1 MKTKNDEKLKKN
13 SAPDTEETEN
23 QTEDKSNTDTAN
35 DTDEENDA
43 SQDYVQPE
51 EAEKEPSKEEEYLAL
66 AQRIQADFDNYR
78 KRNASV
84 RADALADGKVE
95 AVKAF
100 LPIMDNLER
109 ALETEKKNGASGSLM
124 DGLEMIL
131 KQMSQMLTDL
141 GVEEVEAE
149 GKPFDPA
156 CHNAVMQV
164 PAGDGVEKGVVA
176 AVFAKGYKMGD
187 KIIRYSMVQVTV

>member
-1 MKTKNDEKLKKN
+1 MKTKNNEKLKKN
-13 SAPDTEETEN
+13 DTPDTDDEKQTENTEAENDNVSDTEE
-23 QTEDKSNTDTAN
+23 
-35 DTDEENDA
+35 DA
-43 SQDYVQPE
+43 SENYVQPE

-131 KQMSQMLTDL
+131 KQMSQMLTGL